1 MKTLIYESKV
11 ESRATQHNLIFDAAE
26 HIRNQPDNVASTTR
40 SLIMRAENCL
50 ATVIFWTIT
59 VKQVLYLS
67 TVM

>member
-50 ATVIFWTIT
+50 ATVIF
-59 VKQVLYLS
+59 
-67 TVM
+67 